1 VVGLTQSFNNMKT
14 IEEYIKEG
22 NEGYSLTDVIDN
34 LTTDQIVEA
43 IKEHSEK
50 QQENDVQLTINLNDE
65 WDRGY
70 SQGGEDMKANYELN
84 G

>member
-1 VVGLTQSFNNMKT
+1 MKT